1 MIFDNDNDM
10 VMTIKD
16 VMNTLKIGRVS
27 TYKLIQ
33 NGELK
38 AAKIAGKYL
47 TTKAA
52 IYEYLNKAILSAGF
66 EDQKAPCYN
75 SQDCLNGAREIPG
88 AERSS
93 YFISAERNRT

>member
-1 MIFDNDNDM
+1 MIFDKDTDM

-33 NGELK
+33 SGELK
-38 AAKIAGKYL
+38 AARIAGKYI
-47 TTKAA
+47 TTKAVV
-52 IYEYLNKAILSAGF
+52 YEYLNKAILSAGF

-88 AERSS
+88 AERSG
-93 YFISAERNRT
+93 YYNSAERNRT